1 MRELLHTVLEL
12 EEWNKNST
20 CCFCFNKSVCQIR
33 TRSKVTHKII
43 ANNEACE
50 ICKEKFENEEL
61 AKCKRCGRLRNR
73 HSSVCRC
80 ISNNENIEEKEL
92 PVLPHEERESTF
104 YERQINSLQEQLN
117 NTEWTIQEEREAH
130 EDFMKTSEEWSK
142 RQKGELLDK
151 IKELEEKIKQLEAEN
166 KRLKEL
172 TPQELINEVESYK
185 EEVTQLKI
193 QLEKSNSQQSA
204 QIEVK
209 KWPWLKIRK

>member
-20 CCFCFNKSVCQIR
+20 CCFCFNKSICQIR

-50 ICKEKFENEEL
+50 ICKEKFENDEL

-104 YERQINSLQEQLN
+104 YERQINSLREELTA
-117 NTEWTIQEEREAH
+117 TEETLEIEREEVDKFH
-130 EDFMKTSEEWSK
+130 EMSERRSK
-142 RQKGELLDK
+142 EQKQELLER
-151 IKELEEKIKQLEAEN
+151 IEN
-166 KRLKEL
+166 
-172 TPQELINEVESYK
+172 
-185 EEVTQLKI
+185 
-193 QLEKSNSQQSA
+193 LEKKLSN
-204 QIEVK
+204 
-209 KWPWLKIRK
+209 